1 MSAPQAIA
9 STAELYA
16 HALAIEREA
25 AARYAELAQ
34 LMTDRGDT
42 PAAALF
48 AHLASRETQHAES
61 VAARAKGLELP
72 ALRPWEYRWLDG
84 GPPEGVAQEL
94 ALRLGTPHDALKIA
108 LEAEQR
114 ARDFFEQV
122 FATATDPDVKLLA
135 AAMAQEEAQHIEW
148 IEHALATE
156 PDPNGG
162 SQRFLSP
169 PPGG

>member
-1 MSAPQAIA
+1 MTAPKPIG
-9 STAELYA
+9 SMAELYA

-34 LMTDRGDT
+34 LMTDQGNG

-48 AHLASRETQHAES
+48 THLAAREAQHADAI
-61 VAARAKGLELP
+61 VAHAKGLELP
-72 ALRPWEYRWLDG
+72 VLRPWEYSWLDS
-84 GPPEGVAQEL
+84 GPPERVAHEFVF
-94 ALRLGTPHDALKIA
+94 RLITPAAALKIA

-122 FATATDPDVKLLA
+122 FAAAADPDLKLLA

-148 IEHALATE
+148 LERALATE
-156 PDPNGG
+156 PDPGAWERLF
-162 SQRFLSP
+162 SR
-169 PPGG
+169 PGDG